1 VWWYRPRRTP
11 GRERGGP
18 PLDGSHARGGGGP
31 PKLKAVEHAGDVV
44 ARLLVVMGAQP
55 DATSAEWERRN
66 NPDGKG
72 KLQ

>member
-1 VWWYRPRRTP
+1 
-11 GRERGGP
+11 
-18 PLDGSHARGGGGP
+18 
-31 PKLKAVEHAGDVV
+31 V
-44 ARLLVVMGAQP
+44 ARPLVVMGAQP